1 MKVGNGRSKMKNWKW
16 MLILHFTFSI
26 FNFTFAA
33 TTATREMV
41 TNFAARVSRSATD
54 YTDAATNQLAQ
65 AIAPK
70 ADAQTLAVELASADW
85 FRHGYP
91 GAILAS
97 GAIDAWNGSYT
108 LKGST
113 YECAL
118 YYNGAWVYTE
128 TQIRL
133 GGSSLVGIYSNTAS
147 RAATELTFGNILLT
161 RTNETWTTTAYP
173 VVYSNQLA
181 QAVAPKADAV
191 KTVSVNTGG
200 ASTNLVVRPVYA
212 TVNLVI
218 RECETANGQKQYRLI
233 RKED

>member
-1 MKVGNGRSKMKNWKW
+1 MKVGNGRFKMKNWKW

-26 FNFTFAA
+26 SNFTFAA

-41 TNFAARVSRSATD
+41 TNFAARVSQAATN
-54 YTDAATNQLAQ
+54 YTDAATHQLAQ

-97 GAIDAWNGSYT
+97 GATDAWNGSYT
-108 LKGST
+108 FKGST

-118 YYNGAWVYTE
+118 YYN
-128 TQIRL
+128 

-212 TVNLVI
+212 NVNLVI